1 MKKLLL
7 FLTVAT
13 STLLVGA
20 TAVTYANIDDQTNVD
35 TGGISTGWGSC
46 TGSCAG
52 GGVATGY
59 SMSWPQ
65 ATPSLDGSSREFFI
79 SGPSYSDALWWYK
92 VGPNNNVSIFQFD
105 FWLNVDI
112 NASSYAQA
120 MEFDAFQ
127 FTRGREYMFGTQC
140 DYAQGYSKGVWEV
153 ASRGAG
159 AWISTGISCPGFVA
173 NDWYHITWNFHRGSD
188 NRVYYDS
195 LTVAHYT
202 ADGKTAIGSATTYG
216 VNLVEPSTPLPR
228 GWTDNMGVQFQL
240 DTNAI
245 GGGHYE
251 MWVDK
256 VTLNA
261 S

>member
-92 VGPNNNVSIFQFD
+92 VGPNNNVSNFQFD
-105 FWLNVDI
+105 FWLTVDI

-120 MEFDAFQ
+120 LEFDAFQ
-127 FTRGREYMFGTQC
+127 FTQGREYMFGTQC
-140 DYAQGYSKGVWEV
+140 DYGQGYSKGVWEV

-159 AWISTGISCPGFVA
+159 AWINTGISCPGFVA
-173 NDWYHITWNFHRGSD
+173 KDWYHITWNFHRGS
-188 NRVYYDS
+188 NNKVYYDS
-195 LTVAHYT
+195 LTVAHYA
-202 ADGKTAIGSATTYG
+202 ADGKTTIGSNTYT
-216 VNLVEPSTPLPR
+216 VNLAEPSTPLPR

-245 GGGHYE
+245 GGGYYE

-256 VTLNA
+256 VTLKA
-261 S
+261 W